1 VDYYRC
7 PRQLAGIGVADQLSD
22 EEGFFSFEGATC
34 YGRRRGPAS
43 LSHSNGNL
51 PDAFRDV
58 ELGDGRV
65 CLPFNLTEV
74 AANLRQERY
83 VQNCDG
89 YLERLLSGEIVRE
102 AYYFLR
108 PMLPVAVRKHLQRA
122 RLRGWERIAFPR
134 WPVDFTVETL
144 MQRVMALQ
152 LRSLGIRRL
161 PFIWF
166 WPDGAAAG
174 AILTHD
180 VEDRPGRDFCGQLMD
195 IDDSYGI
202 KSSFQIVPEERYEMS
217 QALCATVRNRGF
229 EVNVHDLNHDGRL
242 FHSRPRFLERVEQI
256 NEYGRRFQSQGFR
269 SAVMYRQLDWAAALR
284 FSYDMS
290 VPNVAH
296 LEPQRGGCCT
306 VMPYFVGDL
315 LELPLTT
322 IQDYSLFQILGDY
335 SIALWKK
342 QIEQI
347 LEYSGLVSLLTH
359 PDYLIEKRAQGVYR
373 ELLAHV
379 CRLREQKKLWFAL
392 PGEVARWW
400 RNRSRMEL
408 VEDGDSWRIEG
419 ADSERACIAYAVVR
433 NDRVVYELDPARQ
446 KRLPMTTWS

>member
-1 VDYYRC
+1 MEDN
-7 PRQLAGIGVADQLSD
+7 AG
-22 EEGFFSFEGATC
+22 
-34 YGRRRGPAS
+34 R
-43 LSHSNGNL
+43 N
-51 PDAFRDV
+51 
-58 ELGDGRV
+58 
-65 CLPFNLTEV
+65 
-74 AANLRQERY
+74 
-83 VQNCDG
+83 
-89 YLERLLSGEIVRE
+89 
-102 AYYFLR
+102 
-108 PMLPVAVRKHLQRA
+108 
-122 RLRGWERIAFPR
+122 
-134 WPVDFTVETL
+134 
-144 MQRVMALQ
+144 
-152 LRSLGIRRL
+152 
-161 PFIWF
+161 
-166 WPDGAAAG
+166 
-174 AILTHD
+174 
-180 VEDRPGRDFCGQLMD
+180 FCGQLMD

-202 KSSFQIVPEERYEMS
+202 KSSFQIVPEKRYEMS

-242 FHSRPRFLERVEQI
+242 FHSRLRFLERVEQI

-269 SAVMYRQLDWAAALR
+269 SAVMYRQLAWAAALR

-335 SIALWKK
+335 SIVLWKK

-347 LEYSGLVSLLTH
+347 LECNGLVSLLTH

-373 ELLAHV
+373 DLLDHV
-379 CRLREQKKLWFAL
+379 CRLREQKKLWLAL

-400 RNRSRMEL
+400 RNRSRMVL

-419 ADSERACIAYAVVR
+419 VDSERACIAYAVVR
-433 NDRVVYELDPARQ
+433 NDRVVYEVDPASQ
-446 KRLPMTTWS
+446 TRLPISTWS